1 MFDIFRK
8 RRIQKYSDGA
18 LLYLAKTFTV
28 STPAKNVFDNSNDG
42 GIKYSTRRDV
52 EPSDSLDDKYNSAS
66 VSSIMQKYNC
76 SFSFSGLATS
86 LDKTKNKTFVEAV
99 IFYANRNGMKYS
111 EIYKGAQIDRRLFS
125 KIISDKNY
133 KPSKDT
139 AFAISLALHL
149 SLEEAND
156 LLSRAG
162 YTFSKKKKKDIIVE
176 YFFREQIY
184 KLSDID
190 IVLYDLGEK
199 IIGR

>member
-1 MFDIFRK
+1 MFDVFRK

-28 STPAKNVFDNSNDG
+28 RTPIKNAFDDSKDD

-52 EPSDSLDDKYNSAS
+52 LDDKYDSAS
-66 VSSIMQKYNC
+66 VSSIMQKY
-76 SFSFSGLATS
+76 SLSSSFSGLVTS

-99 IFYANRNGMKYS
+99 IFYANKKGMKYS
-111 EIYKGAQIDRRLFS
+111 EIYKAAQIDRRLFS
-125 KIISDKNY
+125 KIISDINY

-139 AFAISLALHL
+139 AFAISLALRL
-149 SLEEAND
+149 SLDEAKD
-156 LLSRAG
+156 LLNRAG
-162 YTFSKKKKKDIIVE
+162 YTFSHSNKKDIIVE

-184 KLSDID
+184 KLSDIN